1 MIDPTKV
8 DVKVEESEQQYN
20 VSASDTNIPVRV
32 DVAEDSTQENV
43 SVSDENIPMKM
54 ETETEI
60 VSGIVDTYEG
70 PYEVTPSSEE
80 QTLLTKGLN
89 MEENVVI
96 DPVPPTPVPA
106 NQIHRGTTQEWNEQ
120 PELIGELEHIYV
132 YTDYSSINGVSYPG
146 IKIGDGET
154 LLADLPFA
162 TGSNTFPL
170 IDLGEFDMEEYDWD
184 FWSYLNDKT
193 ESGFYHL
200 YEVQDGF
207 DYFFRV
213 ERAGSSCYQEW
224 WYAEE
229 GSMMRMCRNGWQ
241 IEENVFEW
249 GDPTEWLTSETAYN
263 TFAAKWQTY
272 TKQEVDSRLS
282 GKVDNSTLDDYYTSE
297 EVDDLLS
304 GFAPETMIETT
315 WAALR
320 ELRDNSQLVKG
331 AWYRITDYNFV
342 TTKLGMQSGNHPFDI
357 VLLAISKSMLS
368 ESGYAC
374 KHAGDHYFER
384 EVTEGGIEWL
394 YTIYVDDYA
403 ESYGD
408 EPVDHVDD
416 IHSTDVFCNHTYDI
430 SPVTGDE
437 VPVLFKTDGEEYSID
452 EPDYDDRFYYEGTY
466 DLDGDEYDMWGKYE
480 YDQDNE
486 KWVFLQQYALT
497 PIVVE
502 DGELI
507 VSPIPETKIVP
518 VNMNAWELKY
528 CLDNDKKL
536 FDWAETDGKG
546 VIYYLKDEFGNE
558 APYDFKNVL
567 FRRKNIT
574 RVSSNDLSI
583 FTQGENSH
591 LGLLSNYGITCGDN
605 NYYYYTFDTP
615 FNAGNDSS
623 LFGDS
628 AYNTIKPYILEGQ
641 RLINNIVLGIAN
653 NNTIGS
659 NCYDLTLWGTVGEN
673 NLTYNCSN
681 LLVVGLSQTI
691 MTYVRSTT
699 FFSLGSTT
707 FGSGCFDNIGS
718 MLTNSE
724 IGDGCNNNNFG
735 TGNIGIKMGNGCTN
749 NTFGTFNYNNTFK
762 SGVANCNLGNYVSYC
777 EFGIAAVDIT
787 LPNYVRYCKFEPDIH
802 KIKFTT
808 SGGSTSRY
816 IQYVTVCRGISNLTV
831 APPRNT
837 AYEQIY
843 YKTGRIETAV

>member
-60 VSGIVDTYEG
+60 VSGMVDTYEG
-70 PYEVTPSSEE
+70 PYHVTPSTEE
-80 QTLLTKGLN
+80 QTLPTRGLN

-96 DPVPPTPVPA
+96 DPVPPAPVPA

-120 PELIGELEHIYV
+120 PELVGELEHIYV
-132 YTDYSSINGVSYPG
+132 YTDYSAINGVAYPG

-170 IDLGEFDMEEYDWD
+170 IDIGEFDMEEYEWD
-184 FWSYLNDKT
+184 FWAYLNDKT

-200 YEVQDGF
+200 YEIQDGF

-229 GSMMRMCRNGWQ
+229 SSLMRMCRHGWQ

-249 GDPTEWLTSETAYN
+249 GDPTEWLTTENAYN

-272 TKQEVDSRLS
+272 TKQEVDNRLS
-282 GKVDNSTLDDYYTSE
+282 QKVDNATLDGYYTAE

-304 GFAPETMIETT
+304 GFSPETMIETT
-315 WAALR
+315 WANLKN
-320 ELRDNSQLVKG
+320 LRDNSQLVKG

-342 TTKLGMQSGNHPFDI
+342 TTKLGLQSGNHQFDI
-357 VLLAISKSMLS
+357 VLLAISESMLS

-374 KHAGDHYFER
+374 RHAGDHYFER

-394 YTIYVDDYA
+394 YTLYVDDYA

-408 EPVDHVDD
+408 EPVDHADD

-536 FDWAETDGKG
+536 FNWAETDGKG

-659 NCYDLTLWGTVGEN
+659 NCYDLTLWGTVREN

-707 FGSGCFDNIGS
+707 FGSGCFNNIGS

-724 IGDGCNNNNFG
+724 IGDSCNNNNFG

>member
-1 MIDPTKV
+1 MINKT
-8 DVKVEESEQQYN
+8 VE
-20 VSASDTNIPVRV
+20 VIFD
-32 DVAEDSTQENV
+32 AELLVENYDLDLTT
-43 SVSDENIPMKM
+43 SDEYDLAM
-54 ETETEI
+54 ENDGDYDIFLDTDDEGAREYVLDIDQSKSLDYILDSGIAI
-60 VSGIVDTYEG
+60 VSYENG
-70 PYEVTPSSEE
+70 A
-80 QTLLTKGLN
+80 G
-89 MEENVVI
+89 
-96 DPVPPTPVPA
+96 
-106 NQIHRGTTQEWNEQ
+106 
-120 PELIGELEHIYV
+120 
-132 YTDYSSINGVSYPG
+132 DYMPLVNL
-146 IKIGDGET
+146 GD
-154 LLADLPFA
+154 
-162 TGSNTFPL
+162 
-170 IDLGEFDMEEYDWD
+170 FDMEDYDWD
-184 FWSYLNDKT
+184 FWAYLEDKVET
-193 ESGFYHL
+193 GFYKVHD
-200 YEVQDGF
+200 VQDDF
-207 DYFFRV
+207 DYFFRI
-213 ERAGSSCYQEW
+213 ERTNNQVYQEW
-224 WYAEE
+224 WYEEE
-229 GSMMRMCRNGWQ
+229 GALYRNVRYGYL
-241 IEENVFEW
+241 N
-249 GDPTEWLTSETAYN
+249 GDAW
-263 TFAAKWQTY
+263 KWNDATNWVTDEQLYANFYGKQQTY
-272 TKQEVDSRLS
+272 TKQEVDNLLANKADS
-282 GKVDNSTLDDYYTSE
+282 STLGNYYTDS
-297 EVDDLLS
+297 EVDDILENNYYTMDQVDEMLE
-304 GFAPETMIETT
+304 GFAPNNMIETT
-315 WAALR
+315 WANLR
-320 ELRDNSQLVKG
+320 TLRDSSRLTKG
-331 AWYRITDYNFV
+331 AWYRITDYNFI
-342 TTKLGMQSGNHPFDI
+342 TTKLGIQSGNHQFDI
-357 VLLAISKSMLS
+357 VLLAISESMLS

-394 YTIYVDDYA
+394 YTLYVDDYA

-408 EPVDHVDD
+408 ELVDHADD

-452 EPDYDDRFYYEGTY
+452 DPDYDDRFYYEGTY

-502 DGELI
+502 DGKLI

-536 FDWAETDGKG
+536 FNWAETDGKG

-567 FRRKNIT
+567 FQRKNII

-681 LLVVGLSQTI
+681 LLVIGLSQTI

-707 FGSGCFDNIGS
+707 FGSGCFNNIGS

-724 IGDGCNNNNFG
+724 IGDSCNNNNFG
-735 TGNIGIKMGNGCTN
+735 TGNMGIKMGNGCTN
-749 NTFGTFNYNNTFK
+749 NTFGTFNYSNTFK

-843 YKTGRIETAV
+843 YKSGKIETQV

>member
-1 MIDPTKV
+1 MAIDFVINDNEITFDTQEDKQTLNTDDALYDLDLNESGAV
-8 DVKVEESEQQYN
+8 LETDDTEEEFN
-20 VSASDTNIPVRV
+20 VSDYIRGGGGGGTSDY
-32 DVAEDSTQENV
+32 EDLDNK
-43 SVSDENIPMKM
+43 P
-54 ETETEI
+54 
-60 VSGIVDTYEG
+60 
-70 PYEVTPSSEE
+70 
-80 QTLLTKGLN
+80 
-89 MEENVVI
+89 
-96 DPVPPTPVPA
+96 
-106 NQIHRGTTQEWNEQ
+106 
-120 PELIGELEHIYV
+120 
-132 YTDYSSINGVSYPG
+132 SINGVEL
-146 IKIGDGET
+146 IGDQTTE
-154 LLADLPFA
+154 
-162 TGSNTFPL
+162 
-170 IDLGEFDMEEYDWD
+170 DLGISFELVTDLGSFDMEEYDWD
-184 FWSYLNDKT
+184 FWTYLSDKT
-193 ESGFYHL
+193 ESGFYKVND
-200 YEVQDGF
+200 EQDGF
-207 DYFFRV
+207 DYFFRI
-213 ERAGSSCYQEW
+213 ERTNNQVYQEW
-224 WYAEE
+224 WYEEE
-229 GSMMRMCRNGWQ
+229 GALYRNVRYGWP
-241 IEENVFEW
+241 IGDNEW
-249 GDPTEWLTSETAYN
+249 EWTDPTSWVTDEQLYN
-263 TFAAKWQTY
+263 NVYGKWQTY
-272 TKQEVDSRLS
+272 TKQEVDNLLAN
-282 GKVDNSTLDDYYTSE
+282 KVDNSTLENNYYTMDQ
-297 EVDDLLS
+297 VDEMLD
-304 GFAPETMIETT
+304 GFAPNNMVETT
-315 WAALR
+315 WANLR
-320 ELRDNSQLVKG
+320 SLRDNSQLVKG

-342 TTKLGMQSGNHPFDI
+342 TTKLGMQSGNHQFDI
-357 VLLAISKSMLS
+357 VLLAISESMLS

-374 KHAGDHYFER
+374 RHAGDHYFER

-394 YTIYVDDYA
+394 YTLYVDDYA

-408 EPVDHVDD
+408 EPVDHADD
-416 IHSTDVFCNHTYDI
+416 IHFTDVFCDSDYMTHPD
-430 SPVTGDE
+430 TGDE

-452 EPDYDDRFYYEGTY
+452 DPDHDDAYFYEGTY

-502 DGELI
+502 DGEFI
-507 VSPIPETKIVP
+507 VSPIPETKLVP

-528 CLDNDKKL
+528 CLDNDKEL
-536 FDWAETDGKG
+536 FNWAETDGKG

-605 NYYYYTFDTP
+605 DYYYYTFDTP

-653 NNTIGS
+653 NNTFGS

-681 LLVVGLSQTI
+681 LLVLGLSQTI

-707 FGSGCFDNIGS
+707 FGSGCFQNIGS

-724 IGDGCNNNNFG
+724 IGDSCNNNNFG
-735 TGNIGIKMGNGCTN
+735 TGNMGIKMGNGCTN
-749 NTFGTFNYNNTFK
+749 NTFGTFNYNNTFE

-843 YKTGRIETAV
+843 YKTGRVETQV

>member
-1 MIDPTKV
+1 MSIDLIIDDNNVTFEENEIETV
-8 DVKVEESEQQYN
+8 LNTEESLYN
-20 VSASDTNIPVRV
+20 MDVS
-32 DVAEDSTQENV
+32 EDEPLLDIEN
-43 SVSDENIPMKM
+43 
-54 ETETEI
+54 TETEFDVQDL
-60 VSGIVDTYEG
+60 VSFSGSTDYEQLANK
-70 PYEVTPSSEE
+70 PSIN
-80 QTLLTKGLN
+80 GL
-89 MEENVVI
+89 
-96 DPVPPTPVPA
+96 
-106 NQIHRGTTQEWNEQ
+106 
-120 PELIGELEHIYV
+120 ELIGDQTAEDL
-132 YTDYSSINGVSYPG
+132 GLL
-146 IKIGDGET
+146 GDGALDAYYTAQET
-154 LLADLPFA
+154 E
-162 TGSNTFPL
+162 N
-170 IDLGEFDMEEYDWD
+170 YV
-184 FWSYLNDKT
+184 
-193 ESGFYHL
+193 ES
-200 YEVQDGF
+200 E
-207 DYFFRV
+207 
-213 ERAGSSCYQEW
+213 
-224 WYAEE
+224 
-229 GSMMRMCRNGWQ
+229 
-241 IEENVFEW
+241 
-249 GDPTEWLTSETAYN
+249 
-263 TFAAKWQTY
+263 
-272 TKQEVDSRLS
+272 
-282 GKVDNSTLDDYYTSE
+282 LDDYYNADTIDEMLEGLTPSN
-297 EVDDLLS
+297 
-304 GFAPETMIETT
+304 MIATT
-315 WAALR
+315 WA
-320 ELRDNSQLVKG
+320 ELRQTRDAGELTPG
-331 AWYRITDYNFV
+331 AYYRITDYNFV
-342 TTKLGMQSGNHPFDI
+342 TTKLGMQSGNHQFDI
-357 VLLAISKSMLS
+357 VLLAISESMLS

-374 KHAGDHYFER
+374 RHAGDHYFER

-394 YTIYVDDYA
+394 YTVYADDYA
-403 ESYGD
+403 ENYGD
-408 EPVDHVDD
+408 EAIDHSDD
-416 IHSTDVFCNHTYDI
+416 IHSVDAFCDSDVMPHPD
-430 SPVTGDE
+430 TGDD
-437 VPVLFKTDGEEYSID
+437 VPVLFKTDIEEYTID
-452 EPDYDDRFYYEGTY
+452 DPDYNDAYFYEGTY
-466 DLDGDEYDMWGKYE
+466 DLDGDEYDMWSKYE
-480 YDQDNE
+480 QDPDTGD
-486 KWVFLQQYALT
+486 WVFMQQYALT

-502 DGELI
+502 DGELV
-507 VSPIPETKIVP
+507 VSPIPETKLVP

-528 CLDNDKKL
+528 CLDNDKEL
-536 FDWAETDGKG
+536 FNWAETDGKG
-546 VIYYLKDEFGNE
+546 VIYYLRDEFGNE

-707 FGSGCFDNIGS
+707 FGSGCFQNIGS

-724 IGDGCNNNNFG
+724 IGDGCNNNSFG
-735 TGNIGIKMGNGCTN
+735 TGNMGIKMGIGCSN
-749 NTFGTFNYNNTFK
+749 NTFGTFNYNNTFE

-843 YKTGRIETAV
+843 YKNGRVETSV

>member
-1 MIDPTKV
+1 MDDCKIHGEILID
-8 DVKVEESEQQYN
+8 DVFGEV
-20 VSASDTNIPVRV
+20 
-32 DVAEDSTQENV
+32 
-43 SVSDENIPMKM
+43 DENTDI
-54 ETETEI
+54 EGQLESSDSLVGALDTEYEEVQGI
-60 VSGIVDTYEG
+60 MQQEDAMSGIVKDG
-70 PYEVTPSSEE
+70 DHIDGSVD
-80 QTLLTKGLN
+80 
-89 MEENVVI
+89 EENLIEGRLDLPKCVCTNDYEELDNKPKINGV
-96 DPVPPTPVPA
+96 
-106 NQIHRGTTQEWNEQ
+106 
-120 PELIGELEHIYV
+120 ELIG
-132 YTDYSSINGVSYPG
+132 
-146 IKIGDGET
+146 
-154 LLADLPFA
+154 DLS
-162 TGSNTFPL
+162 TE
-170 IDLGEFDMEEYDWD
+170 DLGIHTDLVTDLGSFDMEEYDWD
-184 FWSYLNDKT
+184 FWAYLEDKT
-193 ESGFYHL
+193 ESGFYKVN
-200 YEVQDGF
+200 EEQDGF
-207 DYFFRV
+207 DYFFRI
-213 ERAGSSCYQEW
+213 ERTNNQVYQEW
-224 WYAEE
+224 WYEEE
-229 GSMMRMCRNGWQ
+229 GALYRNVRYGYL
-241 IEENVFEW
+241 NGDEW
-249 GDPTEWLTSETAYN
+249 EWNDATNWVTDEQLYANFYG
-263 TFAAKWQTY
+263 KWQTY
-272 TKQEVDSRLS
+272 TKQEVNNLLANKADS
-282 GKVDNSTLDDYYTSE
+282 STLGNYYTDS
-297 EVDDLLS
+297 EVDDILENNYYTMDQVDELLED
-304 GFAPETMIETT
+304 FAPNNMIEIT
-315 WAALR
+315 WANLKT
-320 ELRDNSQLVKG
+320 LRDSSQLVKG
-331 AWYRITDYNFV
+331 AWYRITDYNFI
-342 TTKLGMQSGNHPFDI
+342 TTKLGLQSGDHPFDI
-357 VLLAISKSMLS
+357 VLLAISESMLS

-374 KHAGDHYFER
+374 RHAGDHYFER

-394 YTIYVDDYA
+394 YTVYADDYA
-403 ESYGD
+403 ENYGD
-408 EPVDHVDD
+408 EAIDHSDD
-416 IHSTDVFCNHTYDI
+416 IHSVDAFCDSDVMPHPD
-430 SPVTGDE
+430 TGDD
-437 VPVLFKTDGEEYSID
+437 VPVLFKTDIEEYTID
-452 EPDYDDRFYYEGTY
+452 DPDYNDAYFYEGTY
-466 DLDGDEYDMWGKYE
+466 DLDGDEYDMWSKYE
-480 YDQDNE
+480 QDPDTGD
-486 KWVFLQQYALT
+486 WVFMQQYALT

-502 DGELI
+502 DGEFI
-507 VSPIPETKIVP
+507 VSPIPETKLVP

-528 CLDNDKKL
+528 CLDNDKEL
-536 FDWAETDGKG
+536 FNWAETDGKG

-707 FGSGCFDNIGS
+707 FGSGCFQNIGS

-724 IGDGCNNNNFG
+724 IGDSCNNNSFG
-735 TGNIGIKMGNGCTN
+735 TGNMGIKMGNGCSN
-749 NTFGTFNYNNTFK
+749 NTFGTFNYNNTFE

>member
-1 MIDPTKV
+1 MMIDLIPDDNSEITLESRDDADVLMQV
-8 DVKVEESEQQYN
+8 DDAAGSILQ
-20 VSASDTNIPVRV
+20 T
-32 DVAEDSTQENV
+32 EDGPMAVLEVLDDAVNLEV
-43 SVSDENIPMKM
+43 GDSVNFNGS
-54 ETETEI
+54 
-60 VSGIVDTYEG
+60 
-70 PYEVTPSSEE
+70 
-80 QTLLTKGLN
+80 
-89 MEENVVI
+89 
-96 DPVPPTPVPA
+96 
-106 NQIHRGTTQEWNEQ
+106 
-120 PELIGELEHIYV
+120 
-132 YTDYSSINGVSYPG
+132 TDYEELSNKPSINGVELVG
-146 IKIGDGET
+146 NKT
-154 LLADLPFA
+154 TADLGIMDA
-162 TGSNTFPL
+162 
-170 IDLGEFDMEEYDWD
+170 IDEMFED
-184 FWSYLNDKT
+184 FTPNNL
-193 ESGFYHL
+193 
-200 YEVQDGF
+200 
-207 DYFFRV
+207 
-213 ERAGSSCYQEW
+213 
-224 WYAEE
+224 
-229 GSMMRMCRNGWQ
+229 
-241 IEENVFEW
+241 
-249 GDPTEWLTSETAYN
+249 
-263 TFAAKWQTY
+263 
-272 TKQEVDSRLS
+272 
-282 GKVDNSTLDDYYTSE
+282 
-297 EVDDLLS
+297 
-304 GFAPETMIETT
+304 IETT
-315 WAALR
+315 WANLR
-320 ELRDNSQLVKG
+320 SLRDNSQLVKG
-331 AWYRITDYNFV
+331 AWYRITDYNFI
-342 TTKLGMQSGNHPFDI
+342 TTKLGLMSGNHQFDI
-357 VLLAISKSMLS
+357 VLLAISESMLS

-374 KHAGDHYFER
+374 RHAGDHYFER

-394 YTIYVDDYA
+394 YTLFVDDYA

-408 EPVDHVDD
+408 EPVDHADD

-507 VSPIPETKIVP
+507 VSPIPETKLVP

-528 CLDNDKKL
+528 CLDNDKEL
-536 FDWAETDGKG
+536 FNWAETDGKG

-583 FTQGENSH
+583 FTQGENSR

-615 FNAGNDSS
+615 DNAGNDSS

-699 FFSLGSTT
+699 FFSLSSTT
-707 FGSGCFDNIGS
+707 FGSGCFNNIGS

-724 IGDGCNNNNFG
+724 IGDSCNNNNFG
-735 TGNIGIKMGNGCTN
+735 TGNMGIKMGNGCTN
-749 NTFGTFNYNNTFK
+749 NTFGTFNYNNTLK

>member
-1 MIDPTKV
+1 MQKDMATTNKHVKAVIQLRRATEQEWIDVNPILREGEPALSTDKNKLKIGNGSLHWSEIPYMAESGGEGGKDYYAGNGLRLNDTIFSIDTAVVAELEDLPTKLSELENDTGFISDFTETDPIFSASAAANITNENIVSWINKSDFSGSYSDLTDKPTIPVVPTNISDFNNDVGYLTEEVDPTVPSWAKA
-8 DVKVEESEQQYN
+8 ESKPTYTAAEVGALPDN
-20 VSASDTNIPVRV
+20 ISIPSKTSDLTN
-32 DVAEDSTQENV
+32 DSGYIARAVN
-43 SVSDENIPMKM
+43 DLAN
-54 ETETEI
+54 
-60 VSGIVDTYEG
+60 Y
-70 PYEVTPSSEE
+70 Y
-80 QTLLTKGLN
+80 TK
-89 MEENVVI
+89 
-96 DPVPPTPVPA
+96 
-106 NQIHRGTTQEWNEQ
+106 
-120 PELIGELEHIYV
+120 
-132 YTDYSSINGVSYPG
+132 S
-146 IKIGDGET
+146 
-154 LLADLPFA
+154 
-162 TGSNTFPL
+162 
-170 IDLGEFDMEEYDWD
+170 
-184 FWSYLNDKT
+184 
-193 ESGFYHL
+193 
-200 YEVQDGF
+200 
-207 DYFFRV
+207 
-213 ERAGSSCYQEW
+213 
-224 WYAEE
+224 
-229 GSMMRMCRNGWQ
+229 
-241 IEENVFEW
+241 
-249 GDPTEWLTSETAYN
+249 
-263 TFAAKWQTY
+263 QTY
-272 TKQEVDSRLS
+272 TKDEVNAAIDEMFE
-282 GKVDNSTLDDYYTSE
+282 DFTPNN
-297 EVDDLLS
+297 
-304 GFAPETMIETT
+304 MIETT
-315 WAALR
+315 WANLR
-320 ELRDNSQLVKG
+320 SLRDNSQLVKG
-331 AWYRITDYNFV
+331 AWYRITDYNFI
-342 TTKLGMQSGNHPFDI
+342 TTKLGLMSGNHQFDI
-357 VLLAISKSMLS
+357 VLLAISESMLS

-374 KHAGDHYFER
+374 RHAGDHYFER
-384 EVTEGGIEWL
+384 EITEGGIEWL
-394 YTIYVDDYA
+394 YTLFVDDYA

-408 EPVDHVDD
+408 EPVDHADD

-502 DGELI
+502 DGEFI

-528 CLDNDKKL
+528 CLDNDKEL
-536 FDWAETDGKG
+536 FNWAETDGKG

-707 FGSGCFDNIGS
+707 FGSGCFQNIGS

-724 IGDGCNNNNFG
+724 IGDGCNNNSFG
-735 TGNIGIKMGNGCTN
+735 TGNMGIKMGNGCSN

-831 APPRNT
+831 APTRGL
-837 AYEQIY
+837 AYETIY
-843 YKTGRIETAV
+843 YKTGRVETAV